1 MRGCHIVYI
10 CRCPHRQRFWTN
22 QNRRFLQRDPYE
34 DKGEKNAE
42 YIVADKNVGGL
53 QISVDDM
60 SMVHIVESANHLVP
74 TAMEG
79 QEKAYVISLMT
90 SWDKCFLFEM

>member
-1 MRGCHIVYI
+1 MYTSVDVLIGNDSGQTKIADFYREILMKI
-10 CRCPHRQRFWTN
+10 R
-22 QNRRFLQRDPYE
+22 
-34 DKGEKNAE
+34 EKNIYIE

>member
-1 MRGCHIVYI
+1 
-10 CRCPHRQRFWTN
+10 
-22 QNRRFLQRDPYE
+22 
-34 DKGEKNAE
+34 
-42 YIVADKNVGGL
+42 
-53 QISVDDM
+53 
-60 SMVHIVESANHLVP
+60 MVHIVESANHLVP

>member
-1 MRGCHIVYI
+1 MGRFRYI
-10 CRCPHRQRFWTN
+10 
-22 QNRRFLQRDPYE
+22 LE
-34 DKGEKNAE
+34 ALKGEDTMRDIIFREIREKNIE